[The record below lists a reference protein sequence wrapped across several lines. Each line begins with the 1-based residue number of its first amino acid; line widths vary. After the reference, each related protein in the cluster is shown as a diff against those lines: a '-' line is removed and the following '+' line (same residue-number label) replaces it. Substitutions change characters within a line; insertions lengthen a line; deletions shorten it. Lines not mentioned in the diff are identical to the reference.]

1 MMQSLVITF
10 LTISFWGCRHDDTPV
25 PGSAIEGFEPG
36 TFEQA
41 DIDRSTILSLEKEIS
56 GGKFNTHSILIVR
69 HNKLI
74 YEHYFPGEDAV
85 FPTPVGNV
93 PHTRDSLHDCRS
105 VTKSIVSSCIGIAVA
120 QGKIRSINDSIFRYF
135 PAYKK
140 YAVGVKGGIT
150 IKDLLMM
157 SAGVEWNERTPYTDP
172 ENGERQLLA
181 APDVVDFVLSRNSV
195 ATPGTLFNYNGGCTQ
210 LLAQLI
216 QKVTGMPVHLFAKQ
230 YLFEPMGIRNFN
242 WAVRDDSTVW
252 APSGL
257 RMRPIDML
265 KIGRLYMQQGRWN
278 NQQLLPA
285 GWVSEAMKWR
295 LNTSDIP
302 EGYGYQFWC
311 AEKNIAG
318 QQAAIT
324 LADGN
329 GGQIICMVPSAGLEV
344 VMTAGNYN
352 EAGDDSY
359 DVLLK
364 YIFTAVKR

>member
-1 MMQSLVITF
+1 MKSLSIAF
-10 LTISFWGCRHDDTPV
+10 LAIIFFACRRDHTPA
-25 PGSAIEGFEPG
+25 PDATIEGFESG
-36 TFEQA
+36 TFEAA
-41 DIDRSTILSLEKEIS
+41 DIDQSKIISLEQTIS

-69 HNKLI
+69 HRKLI

-85 FPTPVGNV
+85 FPTPVGIV

-120 QGKIRSINDSIFRYF
+120 QGKIRSIGDTIFRYF

-140 YAVGVKGGIT
+140 YATGAKGGIT

-157 SAGVEWNERTPYTDP
+157 SAGLEWNEHMPYTDP

-195 ATPGTLFNYNGGCTQ
+195 AVPGTVFNYNAGCTQ

-216 QKVTGMPVHLFAKQ
+216 QKVTGMPIHLFAKQ
-230 YLFEPMGIRNFN
+230 YLFEPLGIKNFN

-265 KIGRLYMQQGRWN
+265 KIGRLYMQQGRWD
-278 NQQLLPA
+278 NQQLLSA
-285 GWVSEAMKWR
+285 DWVSEAMKWR
-295 LNTSDIP
+295 LNTSDVP

-311 AEKNIAG
+311 AKTTIAG
-318 QQAAIT
+318 QPTAIT
-324 LADGN
+324 SADGN
-329 GGQIICMVPSAGLEV
+329 GGQIICMVPSLDLEV
-344 VMTAGNYN
+344 VLTAGNYN
-352 EAGDDSY
+352 EAGDESY
-359 DVLLK
+359 DVLTK
-364 YIFTAVKR
+364 YIFPAVKR